1 MTATNGLI
9 KFPAPREKGRKR
21 NEMTKPV
28 YVGKMVNGT
37 IQICKVLDSDI
48 STGASVVFNRA
59 TKKVETLK
67 YSEKHTLYQ
76 NVRKLA
82 EDTPELDCG
91 Y

>member
-1 MTATNGLI
+1 MLKA
-9 KFPAPREKGRKR
+9 
-21 NEMTKPV
+21 V
-28 YVGKMVNGT
+28 YVGKMVNGI

-48 STGASVVFNRA
+48 ATGSSTVFNRA

-76 NVRKLA
+76 NIRKLA

-91 Y
+91 H

>member
-1 MTATNGLI
+1 MM
-9 KFPAPREKGRKR
+9 KS
-21 NEMTKPV
+21 V

-48 STGASVVFNRA
+48 STGNSVVFNRA

-67 YSEKHTLYQ
+67 YSEKHTLFQ

>member
-1 MTATNGLI
+1 MM
-9 KFPAPREKGRKR
+9 KS
-21 NEMTKPV
+21 V

-48 STGASVVFNRA
+48 STGSSIVFNRE
-59 TKKVETLK
+59 TKKIEPLK
-67 YSEKHTLYQ
+67 YSEKHTLLQ

>member
-1 MTATNGLI
+1 MLKA
-9 KFPAPREKGRKR
+9 
-21 NEMTKPV
+21 V

-37 IQICKVLDSDI
+37 MQICKVLDSDI
-48 STGASVVFNRA
+48 STGAAVVFNRA

-67 YSEKHTLYQ
+67 YNEKHTLCQ
-76 NVRKLA
+76 NIKKLA

>member
-1 MTATNGLI
+1 M
-9 KFPAPREKGRKR
+9 
-21 NEMTKPV
+21 KPV

-48 STGASVVFNRA
+48 STGNATVFNRA
-59 TKKVETLK
+59 TKKVETMK
-67 YSEKHTLYQ
+67 YSEKHTLWK

-82 EDTPELDCG
+82 EDTPEFDCG

>member
-1 MTATNGLI
+1 ML
-9 KFPAPREKGRKR
+9 KS
-21 NEMTKPV
+21 V

-48 STGASVVFNRA
+48 ATGSSTVFNRA
-59 TKKVETLK
+59 TRKVETLK
-67 YSEKHTLYQ
+67 YNEKHSLYS

-82 EDTPELDCG
+82 ENTPELDCG

>member
-1 MTATNGLI
+1 MMKSI
-9 KFPAPREKGRKR
+9 
-21 NEMTKPV
+21 

-48 STGASVVFNRA
+48 STGSSTVFNRV
-59 TKKVETLK
+59 TKKVEVLK
-67 YSEKHTLYQ
+67 YNEKHTLWQ

-82 EDTPELDCG
+82 EDTPEFDCG

>member
-1 MTATNGLI
+1 MM
-9 KFPAPREKGRKR
+9 KS
-21 NEMTKPV
+21 V

-48 STGASVVFNRA
+48 STGNATVFNRT

-67 YSEKHTLYQ
+67 YSEKNTLLK

>member
-1 MTATNGLI
+1 MKA
-9 KFPAPREKGRKR
+9 
-21 NEMTKPV
+21 V

-48 STGASVVFNRA
+48 ATGSSTVFNRA
-59 TKKVETLK
+59 TGKVETLK
-67 YSEKHTLYQ
+67 YSEKHKLFE

-82 EDTPELDCG
+82 EDTPENDCG

>member
-1 MTATNGLI
+1 MLKA
-9 KFPAPREKGRKR
+9 
-21 NEMTKPV
+21 V

-48 STGASVVFNRA
+48 STGDAVVFNRA
-59 TKKVETLK
+59 TKKVETIK
-67 YSEKHTLYQ
+67 YAEKHTLLQ

-82 EDTPELDCG
+82 EDTPELDFG